1 MFSYFKKSEKNL
13 LREVYL
19 LAQCLVLLKLIAER
33 RVYICHQKMKSMGI
47 FFFLQFFESF
57 RGKYKLKNVLGEM
70 KNGLTLRQQQV
81 QVIMY

>member
-1 MFSYFKKSEKNL
+1 MSRVIKTDRGETCLYMPPKN
-13 LREVYL
+13 EIYG
-19 LAQCLVLLKLIAER
+19 
-33 RVYICHQKMKSMGI
+33 Y

-57 RGKYKLKNVLGEM
+57 RGKCKLKNILGEM

>member
-19 LAQCLVLLKLIAER
+19 LAQCLVLLNLIAER
-33 RVYICHQKMKSMGI
+33 RVYIRHQKIKSMGI
-47 FFFLQFFESF
+47 FFLQFFESF
-57 RGKYKLKNVLGEM
+57 RGKYKLKNILGEM
-70 KNGLTLRQQQV
+70 KNRLTLRQQQV